1 MGQTCLQN
9 QEVKHPLALFVDE
22 AKARMKTVA
31 ILVVTLAI
39 VFAVYINDCSA
50 RSVLPEPE
58 TLMSKKAVPLLHH
71 HKDLQVSKKAV
82 PLLHHVK
89 DLQVSKK
96 AVPLLHHVKDLQ
108 MSKKAVPVLHH
119 LKERAVAS
127 QVFDHHRK
135 DQVAMNKDD
144 FLGSPSLSKLAADF
158 DEGVGFTQ

>member
-50 RSVLPEPE
+50 RSVLPEP
-58 TLMSKKAVPLLHH
+58 
-71 HKDLQVSKKAV
+71 DLQVSKKAV

-127 QVFDHHRK
+127 QVFNHHRK